1 MTLERCFKQTD
12 KNGDEL
18 LEGRNVADALFYI
31 GDQLM
36 WIKEEMTL
44 ARIEREERQKHDG

>member
-1 MTLERCFKQTD
+1 MSLERSFVQTD
-12 KNGDEL
+12 HNGERRTD
-18 LEGRNVADALFYI
+18 GRNVADALFYI